1 MKFVGRVAVVVAI
14 NITLFF
20 SYPTYPPTLL
30 TREVHARFYFS
41 FNTDTPTYSPLFGGV
56 VVDVVVIKVVVD
68 VRRLEAG
75 VVTDVVFKNTDEGLG
90 VNDVVGG
97 DEEILV
103 VTTTAVVNVVLTLLE
118 VLDTTVGTVSLVVDA
133 AVDVS
138 AKLVV
143 KVGIVDNREGN
154 IVGFDV
160 VGGVVRLGEIV
171 GAVIV
176 VGVVVVVVEAIVVV
190 VEAAM
195 DVCDVVSV
203 IVCRIPLV
211 VAVEVVMM
219 FVLTGTNRGVEVVV
233 VSKRVAGSLTFIVS
247 DVVDGNKEA
256 ETVV

>member
-1 MKFVGRVAVVVAI
+1 M
-14 NITLFF
+14 
-20 SYPTYPPTLL
+20 
-30 TREVHARFYFS
+30 
-41 FNTDTPTYSPLFGGV
+41 
-56 VVDVVVIKVVVD
+56 
-68 VRRLEAG
+68 
-75 VVTDVVFKNTDEGLG
+75 
-90 VNDVVGG
+90 
-97 DEEILV
+97 
-103 VTTTAVVNVVLTLLE
+103 VNVVLTLLE

-171 GAVIV
+171 GAGIV
-176 VGVVVVVVEAIVVV
+176 VGVVVVVEAIVVV

-247 DVVDGNKEA
+247 EVVDGNKEA

>member
-1 MKFVGRVAVVVAI
+1 MVVAI

-56 VVDVVVIKVVVD
+56 VVDGIVVVIKVVVD

-171 GAVIV
+171 GAGIV
-176 VGVVVVVVEAIVVV
+176 VGVVVVVEAIVVV

-247 DVVDGNKEA
+247 EVVDGNKEA

>member
-1 MKFVGRVAVVVAI
+1 MVVAI

-56 VVDVVVIKVVVD
+56 VVDVVIKVVVD

-160 VGGVVRLGEIV
+160 LGGVVRLGEIV

-247 DVVDGNKEA
+247 EVVDGNKEA